1 MLALGGVG
9 ACRRARHC
17 MQIFSC
23 VIKRR
28 GLVASQVRFSN
39 ILVRTLSLA
48 FFCCACMA
56 APAQA
61 ASIFGAVDPFGT
73 DRKVAP
79 APNQRWIPD
88 GALPQVPPPTT
99 AQPLPGELNKPLSLA
114 ELTEIAL
121 GLNPRTRQAWMQ
133 ARVEAAQSG
142 VDHAGDFP
150 QITGL
155 ISDRISRPISATSG
169 FPNTT
174 LIDSRGNSATLAA
187 GGRPYSILTQ
197 YGPSISLS
205 YVLFDFG
212 KRAADKEATG
222 YRLLAANLAQNRV
235 LQDVAFQVEQAYYR
249 VLGFEQLVHATRES
263 LKNFQTALDAAQRR
277 RDSGLATVADVYRS
291 ETQVG
296 QSQLVLSRNEGELS
310 KARGLLAATVGLP
323 VNFSLQLQPMTA
335 QPPVTEITQS
345 MDDLLKEAKANRPD
359 LVAAEAR
366 ARAAQATARAE
377 SRAGLPS
384 LQFVSQYG
392 RQIYTNTLT
401 AQDAYSF
408 GLNLNI
414 PIFSGFGDTYRVR
427 RREEE
432 AKIAETVR
440 DQIYTQTEQ
449 DVWQAYFDLQTAATS
464 ISSSENLVKSASQSA
479 EAAVARYQGGVG
491 NLLDLITAQLDDTN
505 AKVQQIQSQL
515 DWYQALAR
523 LNFAL
528 GASDGKMAGSKRQ

>member
-1 MLALGGVG
+1 MLSASFTLQHGTADLLHVTL
-9 ACRRARHC
+9 ASNFCRKAA
-17 MQIFSC
+17 
-23 VIKRR
+23 
-28 GLVASQVRFSN
+28 LVAV
-39 ILVRTLSLA
+39 
-48 FFCCACMA
+48 CCVCMA
-56 APAQA
+56 APVQAQSLFG
-61 ASIFGAVDPFGT
+61 SIDPFST
-73 DRKVAP
+73 SKKVSP
-79 APNQRWIPD
+79 APDQRWIPD
-88 GALPQVPPPTT
+88 QALPQVPPPTST
-99 AQPLPGELNKPLSLA
+99 QALPAELNKPLSLA
-114 ELTEIAL
+114 QLTEIAL
-121 GLNPRTRQAWMQ
+121 ALNARTRQAWLL

-142 VDHAGDFP
+142 IDHAGDFP

-155 ISDRISRPISATSG
+155 ISDRISRSVSATSG

-174 LIDSRGNSATLAA
+174 LIDGLGNSATVAA
-187 GGRPYSILTQ
+187 GGRPYSVLTA

-212 KRAADKEATG
+212 KRAADKEATE

-249 VLGFEQLVHATRES
+249 VLGFEQLVRATRES

-323 VNFSLQLQPMTA
+323 VNFPLQLQPMST
-335 QPPVTEITQS
+335 QPPVTEISRS
-345 MDDLLKEAKANRPD
+345 MDDLLMEAKANRPD

-366 ARAAQATARAE
+366 ARASRATAKAE
-377 SRAGLPS
+377 SRAGLPT

-401 AQDAYSF
+401 SQDVYSF
-408 GLNLNI
+408 GLNLSI
-414 PIFSGFGDTYRVR
+414 PIFNGFGDTYRAR
-427 RREEE
+427 RRDEE
-432 AKIAETVR
+432 AKVAESAR

-449 DVWQAYFDLQTAATS
+449 DVWQAYFDLQTATTS
-464 ISSSENLVKSASQSA
+464 ISSSKNLVKSASQSA
-479 EAAVARYQGGVG
+479 DAAVARYQGGVG
-491 NLLDLITAQLDDTN
+491 SLLDLITAQFDDTN

-528 GASDGKMAGSKRQ
+528 GASDGKMLGTKRQ

>member
-1 MLALGGVG
+1 MG
-9 ACRRARHC
+9 A
-17 MQIFSC
+17 S
-23 VIKRR
+23 
-28 GLVASQVRFSN
+28 
-39 ILVRTLSLA
+39 
-48 FFCCACMA
+48 
-56 APAQA
+56 AQA

-73 DRKVAP
+73 DKRVSP
-79 APNQRWIPD
+79 APHQPWIPEQ
-88 GALPQVPPPTT
+88 ALPQVPRPIAT
-99 AQPLPGELNKPLSLA
+99 QPLPGELNKPVSLA
-114 ELTEIAL
+114 QLTEIAL
-121 GLNPRTRQAWMQ
+121 ALNARTRQAWMQ

-142 VDHAGDFP
+142 IDHAGDFP
-150 QITGL
+150 QINGL
-155 ISDRISRPISATSG
+155 ISDRIARAASATSG

-174 LIDSRGNSATLAA
+174 LIDQAGNAATLAQ
-187 GGRPYSILTQ
+187 GGRPYSVITQ
-197 YGPSISLS
+197 YGPTLNLS
-205 YVLFDFG
+205 YMLFDFG

-222 YRLLAANLAQNRV
+222 YRLLAANLTQNRV

-249 VLGFEQLVHATRES
+249 VLGFEQLARATRES

-277 RDSGLATVADVYRS
+277 RESGLATVADVYRS

-296 QSQLVLSRNEGELS
+296 QAQLVLSRNQGELS

-323 VNFSLQLQPMTA
+323 VNFPLQLQPMTA
-335 QPPVTEITQS
+335 QLPVTEITQS
-345 MDDLLKEAKANRPD
+345 MDDLLAAAKAHRPD

-377 SRAGLPS
+377 SRAGLPT

-392 RQIYTNTLT
+392 RLIFTNALT
-401 AQDAYSF
+401 SQDTYSF

-432 AKIAETVR
+432 AKIAEAAR

-464 ISSSENLVKSASQSA
+464 ISSSENLVKSAGQSA
-479 EAAVARYQGGVG
+479 DAALARYQGGVG
-491 NLLDLITAQLDDTN
+491 SLLDLITAQLDDTN
-505 AKVQQIQSQL
+505 AKVQRIQSYL

-528 GASDGKMAGSKRQ
+528 GASDGTAVGSKRQ

>member
-1 MLALGGVG
+1 MLVRMSMDAV
-9 ACRRARHC
+9 
-17 MQIFSC
+17 C
-23 VIKRR
+23 VIHSCMIKPCAP
-28 GLVASQVRFSN
+28 VAAVHAGIAVAFLRQTAIAV
-39 ILVRTLSLA
+39 LSFAGAL
-48 FFCCACMA
+48 

-61 ASIFGAVDPFGT
+61 ASVFGAIDPFST
-73 DRKVAP
+73 ETRVSP
-79 APNQRWIPD
+79 APNQRWQPGD
-88 GALPQVPPPTT
+88 ALPQVPPPAST
-99 AQPLPGELNKPLSLA
+99 QSLPAELNKPLSLA

-121 GLNPRTRQAWMQ
+121 SLNARTRQAWMQ

-155 ISDRISRPISATSG
+155 ITDRIQRTVSGTSG
-169 FPNTT
+169 LQGGGT
-174 LIDSRGNSATLAA
+174 IDQSGNSVALAA
-187 GGRPYSILTQ
+187 GGRPFSVFTV
-197 YGPSISLS
+197 YGPSVSLT
-205 YVLFDFG
+205 YVLYDFG

-222 YRLLAANLAQNRV
+222 YRLLAANLTQNRT

-249 VLGFEQLVHATRES
+249 VLGFEQLVRATRES

-323 VNFSLQLQPMTA
+323 VNFPLQLQPMNA
-335 QPPVTEITQS
+335 QPAVTEITQS
-345 MDDLLKEAKANRPD
+345 MDAMLTEAKANRPD

-366 ARAAQATARAE
+366 ARAARATARAE
-377 SRAGLPS
+377 SRAGLPT
-384 LQFVSQYG
+384 LQFFSQYA
-392 RQIYTNTLT
+392 RQNYTNAL
-401 AQDAYSF
+401 ASQDAYAA
-408 GLNLNI
+408 GLNLTI
-414 PIFSGFGDTYRVR
+414 PIFNGFGDTYRAR

-464 ISSSENLVKSASQSA
+464 ISSSANLVKSAGQSA
-479 EAAVARYQGGVG
+479 DAAVARYKGGVG
-491 NLLDLITAQLDDTN
+491 SLLDLITAQLDDTN
-505 AKVQQIQSQL
+505 AKVQEIQSQL

-528 GASDGKMAGSKRQ
+528 GASDGQMVGTKRQ

>member
-1 MLALGGVG
+1 MALLG
-9 ACRRARHC
+9 
-17 MQIFSC
+17 FTY
-23 VIKRR
+23 
-28 GLVASQVRFSN
+28 LVAPAHAQ
-39 ILVRTLSLA
+39 SL
-48 FFCCACMA
+48 
-56 APAQA
+56 
-61 ASIFGAVDPFGT
+61 FGAIDPFNTGAKT
-73 DRKVAP
+73 SP
-79 APNQRWIPD
+79 APNQRWIP
-88 GALPQVPPPTT
+88 GQELPVVPAPASLQSIPSD
-99 AQPLPGELNKPLSLA
+99 LNKPLSLA

-121 GLNPRTRQAWMQ
+121 SLNVRTRQAWLA

-142 VDHAGDFP
+142 IDHAGDFP
-150 QITGL
+150 QINGL

-174 LIDSRGNSATLAA
+174 LIDKSGNSAAVAA
-187 GGRPYSILTQ
+187 GGRPYTILTQ
-197 YGPSISLS
+197 YGPTVSLS

-222 YRLLAANLAQNRV
+222 YRLLAANLAQNRT

-249 VLGFEQLVHATRES
+249 VLGFEQLVRATRES
-263 LKNFQTALDAAQRR
+263 LKNFQTAFDAAQRR
-277 RDSGLATVADVYRS
+277 RESGLATVADVYRS

-296 QSQLVLSRNEGELS
+296 QSQLVLSRNEGEYA
-310 KARGLLAATVGLP
+310 KARGLLAAAAGLP
-323 VNFSLQLQPMTA
+323 VNFPLHLQPMTA
-335 QPPVTEITQS
+335 QPAVTAITQS
-345 MDDLLKEAKANRPD
+345 MDDFLQQAKVNRPD

-366 ARAAQATARAE
+366 ARAARATARAE
-377 SRAGLPS
+377 SRAGLPT

-414 PIFSGFGDTYRVR
+414 PIFNGFGDTYRAR
-427 RREEE
+427 RRDEE
-432 AKIAETVR
+432 AKIAESTR

-464 ISSSENLVKSASQSA
+464 IASAENLVKSAAQSA
-479 EAAVARYQGGVG
+479 DAAVARYQGGVG
-491 NLLDLITAQLDDTN
+491 TLLDLITAQLDDTN

-528 GASDGKMAGSKRQ
+528 GASDDKTVGARRP